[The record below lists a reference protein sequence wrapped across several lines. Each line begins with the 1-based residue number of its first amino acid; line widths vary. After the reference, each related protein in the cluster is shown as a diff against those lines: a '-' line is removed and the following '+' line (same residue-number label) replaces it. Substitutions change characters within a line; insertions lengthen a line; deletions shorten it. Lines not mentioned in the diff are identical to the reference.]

1 MAWPTSSSTA
11 WASRAARPEW
21 LVTSV
26 RARDGG
32 LLDGWLVDTEDAG
45 EVDRIEAAHIAAR
58 SVPLYMR
65 DAATTR
71 QLAVDAL
78 GLATTLDVRS

>member
-1 MAWPTSSSTA
+1 MADQLLDGLGIEGS
-11 WASRAARPEW
+11 AAGVAHH
-21 LVTSV
+21 LG
-26 RARDGG
+26 ARGGGG

-45 EVDRIEAAHIAAR
+45 EVERIEAVGIAAR

-65 DAATTR
+65 DPATTR

-78 GLATTLDVRS
+78 DLATTLGVRS